1 MTFGFGLGLPHGITS
16 GGPALNYNFTQGV
29 LPQGV
34 TFSRGTVAT
43 QYNSQGLVAYAPS
56 NLYTYSTD
64 LNNVIWN
71 SPAAVRTSGQSAP
84 DGSSTAVL
92 FTPTATVTTHNFIQT
107 LSLTGTYTASIYAKA
122 NGYSTVYIANGAQTI
137 GGNFN
142 LAAGTAA
149 SLGSAPVTIT
159 SVGNGWYRLSATIP
173 LTAEAPYFFINS
185 LATYAGDTVS
195 SIYFW
200 GPQIEL
206 SPTATTYTPTTTAA
220 VYAPRFDYDPG
231 NVLQQNWLS
240 YSQQFNNA
248 AWFKNYT
255 TVSPNTLQAPDG
267 TYTASTITNT
277 VGQNSYISQG
287 TPVSV
292 PVGTAYVM
300 SVYLQQLV
308 GNGLLYLENIGAVG
322 ITPVT
327 VNLLAGTISTGT
339 LTPVG
344 NGWYLAS
351 WPTTTNASSPNP
363 HFVMYMNVYG
373 VSTSAQSVGVWGAQV
388 SVSSAQLPYLATTS
402 TPQTVCAPKGLL
414 IEESRTNT
422 VLWSTAVGGTNGW
435 TQTGATTAVNSSTA
449 PDGTTTASLISEDT
463 SVSAQHAVYG
473 ATTVSASTAIALTC
487 YIKASGRSYA
497 YIQYND
503 TTSANDAWTSFN
515 LTTGAVVTAPTTLGG
530 TFTNM
535 ASSAVNVGNGWFRVI
550 FTLTTNTVANGTF
563 YIGSSPDGVQ
573 RLFTGSGAAAIYV
586 WGAQCEIGAFPT
598 SYIPTTSAAV
608 GRGAD
613 ALVTTPAASP
623 WFNGTVGTFV
633 VQADKIAPLTVGALV
648 GYYNGTAYGY
658 LSEIT
663 ATNNGGIFDTATTL
677 QSANTIST
685 NTTFKLGTLYNDTGT
700 TMSVCLN
707 GGAVASATHS
717 SSFTTTTQIGFGG
730 NIGFAYLNGHLQS
743 IQYFNYALTNTQLQ
757 ALTYAQYI
765 LLENGNRILLENNS
779 GDILLG

>member
-56 NLYTYSTD
+56 NLLLQSNSFST
-64 LNNVIWN
+64 
-71 SPAAVRTSGQSAP
+71 SPWVASGGVAAVTTNVVAP
-84 DGSSTAVL
+84 DGTLAYIFTSSSSNAYLYQPITASNNTTYTLSVWVMSTGTPITANLALSQNSGATNALATPFTTSNIWQRVVL
-92 FTPTATVTTHNFIQT
+92 TGTLGTPTAPLWFLIGGGGQIP
-107 LSLTGTYTASIYAKA
+107 LGSSL
-122 NGYSTVYIANGAQTI
+122 YIWGAQ
-137 GGNFN
+137 
-142 LAAGTAA
+142 L
-149 SLGSAPVTIT
+149 
-159 SVGNGWYRLSATIP
+159 
-173 LTAEAPYFFINS
+173 E
-185 LATYAGDTVS
+185 
-195 SIYFW
+195 
-200 GPQIEL
+200 Q

-220 VYAPRFDYDPG
+220 VYGPRFDYDPG

-248 AWFKNYT
+248 AWSNSHT
-255 TVSPNTLQAPDG
+255 TVYPNTLQAPDG

-308 GNGLLYLENIGAVG
+308 GNGLVYFENIGAVG
-322 ITPVT
+322 ISPVT

-414 IEESRTNT
+414 IEEARTNT

-435 TQTGATTAVNSSTA
+435 VQTGATTAVNSSTA

-550 FTLTTNTVANGTF
+550 FTLTTSTVANGSF

-586 WGAQCEIGAFPT
+586 WGAQCEVGAFPT
-598 SYIPTTSAAV
+598 SYIPTTAATV
-608 GRGAD
+608 TRNAD
-613 ALVTTPAASP
+613 VAQITSFP
-623 WFNGTVGTFV
+623 WFNATAGSFVAVFDAASITQTTSIIGSALSSGAAIMYSSIGDIKTFDGTTGAATTGSYAINTTAKGGLTYSASGRTVMLNGNLGGIGTVAGNL
-633 VQADKIAPLTVGALV
+633 QTVTSIV
-648 GYYNGTAYGY
+648 
-658 LSEIT
+658 
-663 ATNNGGIFDTATTL
+663 
-677 QSANTIST
+677 
-685 NTTFKLGTLYNDTGT
+685 LG
-700 TMSVCLN
+700 S
-707 GGAVASATHS
+707 
-717 SSFTTTTQIGFGG
+717 GFGA
-730 NIGFAYLNGHLQS
+730 NYLNGHIQS